1 MPSRTIALPN
11 PTGLHAR
18 PAAVFSKAAAE
29 SGADVT
35 VSKDDNT
42 ANAKSLLSLLTL
54 DCHKG
59 DEVTITV
66 EGDDADRVL
75 DDLVALVESGLG
87 EPLES
92 GDGGGG
98 GGAAS

>member
-1 MPSRTIALPN
+1 
-11 PTGLHAR
+11 
-18 PAAVFSKAAAE
+18 
-29 SGADVT
+29 
-35 VSKDDNT
+35 
-42 ANAKSLLSLLTL
+42 
-54 DCHKG
+54 
-59 DEVTITV
+59 V

-92 GDGGGG
+92 GGGGGG